1 MAASSEVFH
10 FDEFTLDV
18 RERRLLYGAEAVRL
32 SPKAYDVLVA
42 LVQQRGRL
50 VTKDELL
57 TRLWP
62 GSFVEEGSLNV
73 YVSALRKA
81 LGEDAHRPIYIE
93 TVARSGYRFIAA
105 VRCDPDG
112 EKPLAPSEKA
122 RPVELYELVGRGR
135 SHLLSGSYFELPAA
149 VDAFHSAIEIDP
161 TYAPAHAGLARA
173 RCVQATFRVVPH
185 QEAFTEAK
193 ASALRA
199 LAMDSAS
206 ADAQVALGT
215 VLFLS
220 EWDWT
225 AAERSL
231 QRALEINPDHTEALL
246 QYGSLQE
253 ALGRLDDGLRCKQ
266 QALARDPRSPGVLV
280 QIAISY
286 WHQRKYDDTLVWARR
301 ALEVDPKHVQA
312 IQFINHVYVKT
323 GDVNRFAAWTVS
335 QASQT
340 IELGFPEERVAVMKQ
355 VIADMLQVYAT
366 AGLSGVRRFMVDQI
380 TNPQL
385 DFDILL
391 KMAFFRA
398 VLYGEAGRLD
408 EAFDC
413 LDQAIAFRDPA
424 LVHLAV
430 APDWDSLR
438 GDPRFAERLRSMALP
453 SVVRDN
459 LRDNKSS

>member
-1 MAASSEVFH
+1 MTTSSEVFH

-18 RERRLLYGAEAVRL
+18 RERRLLRGAEAVRL

-50 VTKDELL
+50 VTKDDLL
-57 TRLWP
+57 KRLWP
-62 GSFVEEGSLNV
+62 KSFVEEGSLNV
-73 YVSALRKA
+73 CVSALRKA

-105 VRCDPDG
+105 VTCDLAH
-112 EKPLAPSEKA
+112 EKPLTPNAITRS
-122 RPVELYELVGRGR
+122 VELYELVGRGR
-135 SHLLSGSYFELPAA
+135 SHLLSGSFFELQAA
-149 VDAFHSAIEIDP
+149 VDAFLSAIEVDP

-173 RCVQATFRVVPH
+173 RCVQATFRVVPY

-253 ALGRLDDGLRCKQ
+253 ALGRLDDGLRSKQ
-266 QALARDPRSPGVLV
+266 QALARDPRSPGVMV

-286 WHQRKYDDTLVWARR
+286 WNQRKYDDTLVWAQR
-301 ALEVDPKHVQA
+301 ALEVDPKHVHA
-312 IQFINHVYVKT
+312 CSFINHVYLKI
-323 GDVNRFAAWTVS
+323 GDIDRFAEAVS
-335 QASQT
+335 LA
-340 IELGFPEERVAVMKQ
+340 IEFGFSEERVAVMKQ
-355 VIADMLQVYAT
+355 VTADAQQVYAMS
-366 AGLSGVRRFMVDQI
+366 GLSGVNRFWADQI
-380 TNPQL
+380 TNPQM
-385 DFDILL
+385 DFDPLL

-398 VLYGEAGRLD
+398 RLYGAAGRLE

-413 LDQAIAFRDPA
+413 LDQAIAARDPA

-438 GDPRFAERLRSMALP
+438 GDPRFAERLRSMAL
-453 SVVRDN
+453 SYA
-459 LRDNKSS
+459 